1 MSNENIQAG
10 LDKYNATVEKAAA
23 KFPMRPNIPEQGL
36 YTPLDIKDTDYAQ
49 DIGFPGVY
57 PYTRGVQS
65 TMYRGR
71 FWTMRMYAGFSTA
84 EESNKRYRYLIES
97 GATGLSCAFDL
108 PTQIGYDS
116 TDPISEGEVGITKIG
131 RASCRERV

>member
-1 MSNENIQAG
+1 MSNENEKIQAE
-10 LDKYNATVEKAAA
+10 LAEYNADVEKAIA
-23 KFPMRPNIPEQGL
+23 KFPERPHLPEQRL
-36 YTPLDIKDTDYAQ
+36 YTPLDIEGTDYA
-49 DIGFPGVY
+49 DEISFPGVY
-57 PYTRGVQS
+57 PYTRGVQP

-108 PTQIGYDS
+108 PTQIGYDKK
-116 TDPISEGEVGITKIG
+116 VQ
-131 RASCRERV
+131 